1 MAVLMIPMNREVHLK
16 LLRHRQDWKK
26 EQCILQISL
35 AVRGIKLWKTGGS
48 AAIKLG
54 DMGRKILYRV
64 YKIHVIRYLL
74 K

>member
-1 MAVLMIPMNREVHLK
+1 MIPMNREVHLK

-54 DMGRKILYRV
+54 DMGGKFCTGDT
-64 YKIHVIRYLL
+64 KFM
-74 K
+74 